1 MSPRQR
7 SGSRQCVYLFEI
19 SSVPTGRSRG
29 SRFRCSSCM
38 ARSIPRYPLP
48 LASGCLRWRTSQNG
62 LSALPEAAI
71 TIWTTSA
78 PLKSR
83 EISSTL
89 RGGDGCHKGRIFR
102 ARTRWGLDRMSAHG
116 PMPRSAWMFPALAVL
131 LFAVATGLGLDF
143 TPSVGGLL
151 FAVVLLAILFGTVFA
166 AVHHAEVIAERIG
179 EPYGT
184 LLLTLAVT
192 IIEVALI
199 ATIMLGDKPQP
210 ALARDTVFAVVMI
223 VCNGLV
229 GLCIFIGGL
238 RYREQDFQVSGANLY
253 LSVLFVLATITL
265 IMPNYTLTAPGP
277 IYSAA
282 QLGFVDLVTL
292 MLYGVFLYTQTIRH
306 SDYFIKG
313 GVGAATE
320 TSSLS
325 NRMLALSIA
334 LLLISLLAVAL
345 LAKKFSLVV
354 DVVTAM
360 IGAPPAFAGVLVALL
375 ILLPEGVTAIAAA
388 RNNDLQKSI
397 NLALG
402 SSLATIGLT
411 IPAVGVATYALDKER
426 VLGLN
431 GQGMVLLL
439 LTFVLSMLTF
449 GTGRTNIL
457 FGLVHM
463 VVFAVFVF
471 MVFVP

>member
-1 MSPRQR
+1 
-7 SGSRQCVYLFEI
+7 
-19 SSVPTGRSRG
+19 
-29 SRFRCSSCM
+29 
-38 ARSIPRYPLP
+38 
-48 LASGCLRWRTSQNG
+48 
-62 LSALPEAAI
+62 
-71 TIWTTSA
+71 
-78 PLKSR
+78 
-83 EISSTL
+83 
-89 RGGDGCHKGRIFR
+89 
-102 ARTRWGLDRMSAHG
+102 MSAHG
-116 PMPRSAWMFPALAVL
+116 PMPKSSWIFPALAVV
-131 LFAVATGLGLDF
+131 LFAVATALGLTF
-143 TPSVGGLL
+143 TPSAGGLV
-151 FAVVLLAILFGTVFA
+151 FAAVLLAILFGTVFA

-265 IMPNYTLTAPGP
+265 VMPNYTLTAPGP

-282 QLGFVDLVTL
+282 QLGFVSIVTL
-292 MLYGVFLYTQTIRH
+292 VLYAVFLYTQTIRH
-306 SDYFIKG
+306 RDYFINQATG
-313 GVGAATE
+313 DAAGE
-320 TSSLS
+320 SQLS
-325 NRMLALSIA
+325 NRMLGLSVA
-334 LLLISLLAVAL
+334 LLVVSLLAVVL

-360 IGAPPAFAGVLVALL
+360 IGAPSAFAGVIVALL
-375 ILLPEGVTAIAAA
+375 ILLPESVAAVGAA
-388 RNNDLQKSI
+388 RKNDLQKSI

-411 IPAVGVATYALDKER
+411 VPAVAVVAYTLNKQL

-431 GQGMVLLL
+431 APEMVLLV
-439 LTFVLSMLTF
+439 LTFIISMLTF

-457 FGLVHM
+457 FGIVHM
-463 VVFAVFVF
+463 LVFAVFLF